1 VNITVLRL
9 DEAMYKILVVDED
22 LETLRTIEQFLS
34 REGYLVETTISA
46 RDVLSIAEENIPD
59 LFIINTVLSGA
70 DGLSLCRALRAN
82 VKTTSAPIIFLTS
95 KSSANAVSEAL
106 EAGGDDYLRKP
117 FALRELSARVRA
129 HLRRTASYSIDDMP
143 RLTVNPHTLTV
154 WVNDREVALTQV
166 EFDLLMFLCHA
177 PHELHSTQ
185 TLLMDVWQY
194 PAGTGDTALVR
205 NHIRNLRR
213 KLEEDPERPS
223 IIQSRHGRGYSIK
236 ARVQIQNQLM
246 GTTR

>member
-1 VNITVLRL
+1 
-9 DEAMYKILVVDED
+9 MYKILVVDED
-22 LETLRTIEQFLS
+22 LETLRMIEQFLS
-34 REGYLVETTISA
+34 REGYRVQTTTSA
-46 RDVLSIAEENIPD
+46 RDVLVVAEDNVPD
-59 LFIINTVLSGA
+59 LFIINTILPA
-70 DGLSLCRALRAN
+70 MDGLSLCRALRMNAKTAN
-82 VKTTSAPIIFLTS
+82 SPIIFLTT
-95 KSSANAVSEAL
+95 KGSSYGVSDAL

-129 HLRRTASYSIDDMP
+129 HLRRVMNYTADDMP
-143 RLTVNPHTLTV
+143 HLTVHPHSLTV
-154 WVNDREVALTQV
+154 WVNDREVSLTQV

-213 KLEEDPERPS
+213 KLEDDPERPA
-223 IIQSRHGRGYSIK
+223 IIQSRHGRGYAVK
-236 ARVQIQNQLM
+236 ARVQIQNQLL
-246 GTTR
+246 GSTR